1 MLKCFY
7 IDLVIQISSERNVK
21 KNFETSLFECF
32 EGPLGD
38 ILRTSWRRPE
48 SISQGRPLKVTLG
61 RPQGI
66 RLERPRT
73 GQIESLEDV
82 LGTLELDVLG
92 TPWGP
97 IFAGWVISTIY
108 MLWHDVKHPLT

>member
-1 MLKCFY
+1 MKYFY

-21 KNFETSLFECF
+21 KKFETSQFERF
-32 EGPLGD
+32 EGPVGD
-38 ILRTSWRRPE
+38 VLRTSWRRPE
-48 SISQGRPLKVTLG
+48 SISQGRPLKATLG

-66 RLERPRT
+66 RLERPRD
-73 GQIESLEDV
+73 GQIGSLEDV
-82 LGTLELDVLG
+82 LGTLEWDVLG

-108 MLWHDVKHPLT
+108 ILKHDVKHPLT